1 MENETGIVV
10 ALSIIAV
17 VISLVAISNVYF
29 DKTEEID
36 LSGIYEN
43 TLLITTFQGDVNDIK
58 GNINNLE
65 NEIKYIETDF
75 EIDKSDLKDLEEYA
89 NDFDDIDKNKDNINE
104 LEDKINDL
112 ENKLEKVTI
121 CSEIAQL
128 GNYTE
133 TYEDFINCLLE

>member
-43 TLLITTFQGDVNDIK
+43 TLLITTFQGDVSGIKEDINTLK
-58 GNINNLE
+58 
-65 NEIKYIETDF
+65 NEIKYIEIDF
-75 EIDKSDLKDLEEYA
+75 
-89 NDFDDIDKNKDNINE
+89 DIDKNKDNINE